1 MMCRSR
7 MSFDDFSIARDA
19 QRIPGLGSLAP
30 AMKIVPPN
38 IGKAEAVRAFKEH
51 ADSTNDIFHI
61 AAHVIAKVILQ
72 ASKAPAGTSMPG
84 TIPDQLQQHSKSRAL
99 CVGSY

>member
-1 MMCRSR
+1 

-38 IGKAEAVRAFKEH
+38 IGKAKAVRAFKEH
-51 ADSTNDIFHI
+51 ADCTNDIFHI

-72 ASKAPAGTSMPG
+72 ACKAAAGTFMPG
-84 TIPDQLQQHSKSRAL
+84 TIPDQLQHYSNSTAL
-99 CVGSY
+99 CVGGSC